1 MKSSLFVLGVWALC
15 GLLSLS
21 AEVRTFIDQNG
32 RSLQGELVSSNGELV
47 TIKRTSDGLVFT
59 VKASNFSK
67 TDQDYF
73 VTKGAVVKQT
83 PTPAAASV
91 APPASTGASPAS
103 ATASTAGPPMRIDV
117 KVYPNKSDRPTNYY
131 YDERTA
137 RVGFKVDIRNGEQQR
152 PFSGAKA
159 VMMAFAKNLQDG
171 QESKVISREDFDVT
185 LEPLKTMTHETKE
198 VKVPYDNIAYKSGYK
213 YSGYLLVVKDQT
225 GKTVTAVGSSSSIE
239 KSADALLKL
248 EINDLFDKK
257 NEKTGNNPNPY

>member
-1 MKSSLFVLGVWALC
+1 MKSSLIVLGVWALC
-15 GLLSLS
+15 GLVSLS

-83 PTPAAASV
+83 QPPAAASV

-103 ATASTAGPPMRIDV
+103 TTAGAAGPPMRIEA
-117 KVYPNKSDRPTNYY
+117 KVYSNKSDRPTNYY

-137 RVGFKVDIRNGEQQR
+137 RVGFKVDIKNGEQQR
-152 PFSGAKA
+152 PFNGGKA
-159 VMMAFAKNLQDG
+159 VMMAFAKNLQDSR
-171 QESKVISREDFDVT
+171 ESRVISREEFDIT

-198 VKVPYDNIAYKSGYK
+198 VKLSYDNIAYKYGYK
-213 YSGYLLVVKDQT
+213 YSGYLLVVKDQG
-225 GKTVTAVGSSSSIE
+225 GKMVTTVGSSSSIE

-248 EINDLFDKK
+248 VVNDLFDKN